1 MSGFAQGLLAGFSTV
16 DQAMTRRKELGLR
29 EAQLAQ
35 QQKNNERDFEF
46 AQSQFEHNKNV
57 DQRNFDYK
65 AKVDDRDYAL
75 KEREFN
81 ANQNYRNA
89 SLGMEQQRLQLQ
101 KYNLRRLEY
110 NDMLERDK
118 PLMDALGKAVD
129 AGDRDAAMRLYGQL
143 SEGNPLRLM
152 ANDGYAAKAGQAVNN
167 LQKIFD
173 DNPDR
178 AIDSLNT
185 PENLDVLSGVFGPE
199 LQQRIGMP
207 DSTGKKTIKEARIGS
222 IVPAQQEGYV
232 LIGLDLTYSDGSTA
246 HKPVTEYGSA
256 HPDDQTVLA
265 VPVDKAIA
273 LVRDRSKFAEVAKNY
288 GYFTPK
294 QKGLSMEQLQ
304 KGASQV
310 AIKVAQEGGDVQG
323 AVTEYFA
330 GMGLPQYQQQLK
342 QQKLQQQ
349 VINWAG
355 DDPDKLEFARKVAAR
370 QPEMLDPQNQKLLE
384 NGYANF
390 LRIQK
395 SKGERARDESASSAS
410 QFIRGL
416 KQHYAQ

>member
-46 AQSQFEHNKNV
+46 AQSQFEHRKEN
-57 DQRNFDYK
+57 DQRTYDLNVRN
-65 AKVDDRDYAL
+65 ADREYAL
-75 KEREFN
+75 KEREHK
-81 ANQNYRNA
+81 AAQNYRNA
-89 SLGMEQQRLQLQ
+89 SLGLSQQRLQLE
-101 KYNLRRLEY
+101 KYNQRRLEY
-110 NDMLERDK
+110 NDMIAHSQ
-118 PLMDALGKAVD
+118 PLMEALGKAIE
-129 AGDRDAAMRLYGQL
+129 AGDQEAATRLFGQL
-143 SEGNPLRLM
+143 PKGHPLILM
-152 ANDGYAAKAGQAVNN
+152 SNEGYAAKAGQAVIN
-167 LQKIFD
+167 LQKIFGD
-173 DNPDR
+173 KPDM

-185 PENLDVLSGVFGPE
+185 PENLDVLSGVFAPE

-207 DSTGKKTIKEARIGS
+207 DSTGEKTIKEARIGS

-265 VPVDKAIA
+265 IPVDKAIA
-273 LVRDRSKFAEVAKNY
+273 QVRDRSKFAEISKNY
-288 GYFTPK
+288 GYFMPK
-294 QKGLSMEQLQ
+294 QQGLSLKELQ
-304 KGASQV
+304 KGASNV
-310 AIKVAQEGGDVQG
+310 AADAIKNGGNAQA
-323 AVTEYFA
+323 AVDEYYA
-330 GMGLPQYQQQLK
+330 ATGSPQHQQKIQQQK
-342 QQKLQQQ
+342 IQQG
-349 VINWAG
+349 ITSWAG
-355 DDPDKLEFARKVAAR
+355 DDPDKQAFAREVASR
-370 QPEMLDPQNQKLLE
+370 QPEMLEPQNQKLLE

-395 SKGERARDESASSAS
+395 ARGEQARDESASSAS

-416 KQHYAQ
+416 KQNYAQ

>member
-46 AQSQFEHNKNV
+46 AQSQFEHRKEN
-57 DQRNFDYK
+57 DQRTYDLNVRN
-65 AKVDDRDYAL
+65 ADREYAL
-75 KEREFN
+75 KEREHK
-81 ANQNYRNA
+81 AAQNYRNA

-101 KYNLRRLEY
+101 KYNQRRLEY
-110 NDMLERDK
+110 NDMLARDQ
-118 PLMDALGKAVD
+118 PVMAALGKAVD

-173 DNPDR
+173 DKPDR
-178 AIDSLNT
+178 AIASLNT
-185 PENLDVLSGVFGPE
+185 PENLDVLSGVFAPE

-207 DSTGKKTIKEARIGS
+207 DSTGEKTIKEARIGS

-232 LIGLDLTYSDGSTA
+232 LIGLDLTYSDGSSA

-265 VPVDKAIA
+265 IPVDKAVA
-273 LVRDRSKFAEVAKNY
+273 LVRDRSKFAEISKNY
-288 GYFTPK
+288 GYFMP
-294 QKGLSMEQLQ
+294 QQQGLSLAKLQ
-304 KGASQV
+304 EGASNV
-310 AIKVAQEGGDVQG
+310 AADAIKNGRDAQAEVD
-323 AVTEYFA
+323 EYYA
-330 GMGLPQYQQQLK
+330 ANGSQPHQQKIQ

-355 DDPDKLEFARKVAAR
+355 DDPDKLLFARNVAAR
-370 QPEMLDPQNQKLLE
+370 QPEMLEPQNQKLLE

-395 SKGERARDESASSAS
+395 ARGEQARDESASSAS

-416 KQHYAQ
+416 KQNYAQ

>member
-46 AQSQFEHNKNV
+46 AQSQFEHRKEN
-57 DQRNFDYK
+57 DQRTYDLNVRN
-65 AKVDDRDYAL
+65 ADREYAL
-75 KEREFN
+75 KEREHK
-81 ANQNYRNA
+81 AAQNYRNA
-89 SLGMEQQRLQLQ
+89 SLGLSQQRLQLE
-101 KYNLRRLEY
+101 KYNQRRLEY
-110 NDMLERDK
+110 NDMIAHSQ
-118 PLMDALGKAVD
+118 PLMEALGKAID
-129 AGDRDAAMRLYGQL
+129 AGDQEVVTRLFGQL
-143 SEGNPLRLM
+143 PKGHPLILM
-152 ANDGYAAKAGQAVNN
+152 SNEGYAAKAGQAVNN
-167 LQKIFD
+167 LQKILGD
-173 DNPDR
+173 KPDG

-185 PENLDVLSGVFGPE
+185 PENLDVLSGVFAPE

-207 DSTGKKTIKEARIGS
+207 DSTGEKTIKEARIGS

-265 VPVDKAIA
+265 IPVDKAIA
-273 LVRDRSKFAEVAKNY
+273 QVRDRSKFAEISKNY
-288 GYFTPK
+288 GYFMPK
-294 QKGLSMEQLQ
+294 QQGLSLKELQ
-304 KGASQV
+304 KGASNV
-310 AIKVAQEGGDVQG
+310 AADAIKNGGNAQA
-323 AVTEYFA
+323 AVDEYYA
-330 GMGLPQYQQQLK
+330 ATGSQPHQQKIQ

-355 DDPDKLEFARKVAAR
+355 DDPDKLSFARNVAAR
-370 QPEMLDPQNQKLLE
+370 QPEMLEPQNQKLLE

-395 SKGERARDESASSAS
+395 ARGEQARDESASSAS

-416 KQHYAQ
+416 KQNYAQ

>member
-46 AQSQFEHNKNV
+46 AQSQFEHRKEN
-57 DQRNFDYK
+57 DQRTYDLNVRN
-65 AKVDDRDYAL
+65 ADREYAL
-75 KEREFN
+75 KEREHK
-81 ANQNYRNA
+81 AAQNYRNA
-89 SLGMEQQRLQLQ
+89 SLGLSQQRLQLE
-101 KYNLRRLEY
+101 KYNQRRIEY
-110 NDMLERDK
+110 NDMIAHSQ
-118 PLMDALGKAVD
+118 PLMEALGKAIE
-129 AGDRDAAMRLYGQL
+129 AGDQEAATRLFGQL
-143 SEGNPLRLM
+143 PKGHPLILM
-152 ANDGYAAKAGQAVNN
+152 SNEGYAAKAGQAVIN
-167 LQKIFD
+167 LQKIFGD
-173 DNPDR
+173 KPDM
-178 AIDSLNT
+178 AIESLNT
-185 PENLDVLSGVFGPE
+185 PENLDVLSGVFAPE

-207 DSTGKKTIKEARIGS
+207 DSTGEKTIKKARIGS

-265 VPVDKAIA
+265 IPVDKAIA
-273 LVRDRSKFAEVAKNY
+273 QVRDRSKFAEISKNY
-288 GYFTPK
+288 GYFMPK
-294 QKGLSMEQLQ
+294 QQGLSLKELQ
-304 KGASQV
+304 KGASNV
-310 AIKVAQEGGDVQG
+310 AADAIKNGGNAQA
-323 AVTEYFA
+323 AVDEYYA
-330 GMGLPQYQQQLK
+330 ATGSQPHQQKIQ

-355 DDPDKLEFARKVAAR
+355 DDPDKLSFARNVAAR
-370 QPEMLDPQNQKLLE
+370 QPEMLEPQNQKLLE

-395 SKGERARDESASSAS
+395 ARGEQARDESASSAS

-416 KQHYAQ
+416 KQNYAQ

>member
-46 AQSQFEHNKNV
+46 AQSQFEHRKEN
-57 DQRNFDYK
+57 DQRTYDLNVRN
-65 AKVDDRDYAL
+65 ADREYAL
-75 KEREFN
+75 KEREHK
-81 ANQNYRNA
+81 AAQNYRNA
-89 SLGMEQQRLQLQ
+89 SLGLSQQRLQLE
-101 KYNLRRLEY
+101 KYNQRRLEY
-110 NDMLERDK
+110 NDMIAHSQ
-118 PLMDALGKAVD
+118 PLMEALGKAIE
-129 AGDRDAAMRLYGQL
+129 AGDQEAATRLFGQL
-143 SEGNPLRLM
+143 PKGHPLILM
-152 ANDGYAAKAGQAVNN
+152 SNEGYAAKAGQAVIN
-167 LQKIFD
+167 LQKIFGD
-173 DNPDR
+173 KPDM

-185 PENLDVLSGVFGPE
+185 PENLDVLSGVFAPE

-207 DSTGKKTIKEARIGS
+207 DSTGDKTIKEARIGS

-265 VPVDKAIA
+265 IPVDKAIA
-273 LVRDRSKFAEVAKNY
+273 QVRDRSKFAEISKNY
-288 GYFTPK
+288 GYFMPK
-294 QKGLSMEQLQ
+294 QQGLSLKELQ
-304 KGASQV
+304 KEASKVVAQ
-310 AIKVAQEGGDVQG
+310 AIKDGRDAQSAKD
-323 AVTEYFA
+323 EYYA
-330 GMGLPQYQQQLK
+330 ATGSQPHQQKIQ

-355 DDPDKLEFARKVAAR
+355 DDPDKQAFAREVASR
-370 QPEMLDPQNQKLLE
+370 QPEMLEPQNQKLLE

-390 LRIQK
+390 LRIK
-395 SKGERARDESASSAS
+395 KARGEQARDESASSAS

-416 KQHYAQ
+416 KQNYAQ

>member
-46 AQSQFEHNKNV
+46 AQSQFEHRKEN
-57 DQRNFDYK
+57 DQRTYDLNVRN
-65 AKVDDRDYAL
+65 ADREYAL
-75 KEREFN
+75 KEREHK
-81 ANQNYRNA
+81 AAQNYRNA
-89 SLGMEQQRLQLQ
+89 SLGLSQQRLQLE
-101 KYNLRRLEY
+101 KYNQRRLEY
-110 NDMLERDK
+110 NDMIAHSQ
-118 PLMDALGKAVD
+118 PLMEALGKAIE
-129 AGDRDAAMRLYGQL
+129 AGDQEAATRLFGQL
-143 SEGNPLRLM
+143 PKGHPLILM
-152 ANDGYAAKAGQAVNN
+152 SNEGYAAKAGQAVIN
-167 LQKIFD
+167 LQKIFGD
-173 DNPDR
+173 KPDM

-185 PENLDVLSGVFGPE
+185 PENLDVLSGVFAPE

-207 DSTGKKTIKEARIGS
+207 DSTGDKTIKEARIGS

-265 VPVDKAIA
+265 IPVDKAIA
-273 LVRDRSKFAEVAKNY
+273 QVRDRSKFAEISKNY
-288 GYFTPK
+288 GYFMPK
-294 QKGLSMEQLQ
+294 QQGLSLKELQ
-304 KGASQV
+304 KGASNV
-310 AIKVAQEGGDVQG
+310 AADAIKNGGNAQA
-323 AVTEYFA
+323 AVDEYYA
-330 GMGLPQYQQQLK
+330 ATGSQPHQQKIQ

-355 DDPDKLEFARKVAAR
+355 DDPDKLSFARNVAAR
-370 QPEMLDPQNQKLLE
+370 QPEMLEPQNQKLLE

-395 SKGERARDESASSAS
+395 ARGEQARDESASSAS

-416 KQHYAQ
+416 KQNYAQ

>member
-29 EAQLAQ
+29 EAQLAR

-46 AQSQFEHNKNV
+46 AQSQFEHRKEN
-57 DQRNFDYK
+57 DQRTYDLNVRN
-65 AKVDDRDYAL
+65 ADREYAL
-75 KEREFN
+75 KEREHK
-81 ANQNYRNA
+81 AAQNYRNA
-89 SLGMEQQRLQLQ
+89 SLGLSQQRLQLE
-101 KYNLRRLEY
+101 KYNQRRLEY
-110 NDMLERDK
+110 NDMIAHSQ
-118 PLMDALGKAVD
+118 PLMEALGKAIE
-129 AGDRDAAMRLYGQL
+129 AGDQEAATRLFGQL
-143 SEGNPLRLM
+143 PKGHPLILM
-152 ANDGYAAKAGQAVNN
+152 SNEGYAAKAGQAVIN
-167 LQKIFD
+167 LQKIFGD
-173 DNPDR
+173 KPDM

-185 PENLDVLSGVFGPE
+185 PENLDVLSGVFAPE

-207 DSTGKKTIKEARIGS
+207 DSTGDKTIKEARIGS

-265 VPVDKAIA
+265 IPVDKAIA
-273 LVRDRSKFAEVAKNY
+273 QVRDRSKFAEISKNY
-288 GYFTPK
+288 GYFMPK
-294 QKGLSMEQLQ
+294 QQGLSLKELQ
-304 KGASQV
+304 KGASNV
-310 AIKVAQEGGDVQG
+310 AADAIKNGGNAQA
-323 AVTEYFA
+323 AVDEYYA
-330 GMGLPQYQQQLK
+330 ATGSQPHQQKIQ

-355 DDPDKLEFARKVAAR
+355 DDPDKLSFARNVAAR
-370 QPEMLDPQNQKLLE
+370 QPEMLEPQNQKLLE

-395 SKGERARDESASSAS
+395 ARGEQARDESASSAS

-416 KQHYAQ
+416 KQNYAQ

>member
-1 MSGFAQGLLAGFSTV
+1 MSGFAQGVLAGFSTV

-29 EAQLAQ
+29 EAQLAR

-46 AQSQFEHNKNV
+46 AQSQFEHRKEN
-57 DQRNFDYK
+57 DQRTYDLNVRN
-65 AKVDDRDYAL
+65 ADREYAL
-75 KEREFN
+75 KEREHK
-81 ANQNYRNA
+81 AAQNYRNA
-89 SLGMEQQRLQLQ
+89 SLGLSQQRLQLE
-101 KYNLRRLEY
+101 KYNQRRLEY
-110 NDMLERDK
+110 NDMLARDQ
-118 PLMDALGKAVD
+118 PVMAALGKAVD

-152 ANDGYAAKAGQAVNN
+152 ANDGYAAKAGQAVIN
-167 LQKIFD
+167 LQKIFGD
-173 DNPDR
+173 KPDM

-185 PENLDVLSGVFGPE
+185 PENLDVLSGVFAPE

-207 DSTGKKTIKEARIGS
+207 DSTGEKTIKEARIGS

-265 VPVDKAIA
+265 IPVDKAIA
-273 LVRDRSKFAEVAKNY
+273 QVRDRSKFAEISKNY
-288 GYFTPK
+288 GYFMPK
-294 QKGLSMEQLQ
+294 QQGLSLKELQ
-304 KGASQV
+304 KGASNV
-310 AIKVAQEGGDVQG
+310 AADAIKNGGNAQA
-323 AVTEYFA
+323 AVDEYYA
-330 GMGLPQYQQQLK
+330 ATGSQPHQQKIQ

-355 DDPDKLEFARKVAAR
+355 DDPDKLSFARNVAAR
-370 QPEMLDPQNQKLLE
+370 QPEMLEPQNQKLLE

-395 SKGERARDESASSAS
+395 ARGEQARDESASSAS

-416 KQHYAQ
+416 KQNYAQ

>member
-46 AQSQFEHNKNV
+46 AQSQFEHRKEN
-57 DQRNFDYK
+57 DQRTYDLNVRN
-65 AKVDDRDYAL
+65 ADREYAL
-75 KEREFN
+75 KEREHK
-81 ANQNYRNA
+81 AAQNYRNA
-89 SLGMEQQRLQLQ
+89 SLGLSQQRLQLE
-101 KYNLRRLEY
+101 KYNQRRLEY
-110 NDMLERDK
+110 NDMIAHSQ
-118 PLMDALGKAVD
+118 PLMEALGKAIE
-129 AGDRDAAMRLYGQL
+129 AGDQEAATRLFGQL
-143 SEGNPLRLM
+143 PKGHPLILM
-152 ANDGYAAKAGQAVNN
+152 SNEGYAAKAGQAVIN

-173 DNPDR
+173 DKPDM

-185 PENLDVLSGVFGPE
+185 PENLDVLSGVFAPE

-207 DSTGKKTIKEARIGS
+207 DSTGEKTIKEARIGS

-265 VPVDKAIA
+265 IPVDKAIA
-273 LVRDRSKFAEVAKNY
+273 QVRDRSKFAEISKNY
-288 GYFTPK
+288 GYFMPK
-294 QKGLSMEQLQ
+294 QQGLSLKELQ
-304 KGASQV
+304 KGASNV
-310 AIKVAQEGGDVQG
+310 AADAIKNGGNAQA
-323 AVTEYFA
+323 AVDEYYA
-330 GMGLPQYQQQLK
+330 ATGSQPHQQKIQ

-355 DDPDKLEFARKVAAR
+355 DDPDKLSFARNVAAR
-370 QPEMLDPQNQKLLE
+370 QPEMLEPQNQKLLE

-395 SKGERARDESASSAS
+395 ARGEQARDESASSAS

-416 KQHYAQ
+416 KQNYAQ

>member
-16 DQAMTRRKELGLR
+16 DQAMARRKELGLR

-46 AQSQFEHNKNV
+46 AQSQFEHRKEN
-57 DQRNFDYK
+57 DQRTYDLNVRN
-65 AKVDDRDYAL
+65 ADREYAL
-75 KEREFN
+75 KEREHK
-81 ANQNYRNA
+81 AAQNYRNA
-89 SLGMEQQRLQLQ
+89 SLGLSQQRLQLE
-101 KYNLRRLEY
+101 KYNQRRLEY
-110 NDMLERDK
+110 NDMIAHSQ
-118 PLMDALGKAVD
+118 PLMEALGKAIE
-129 AGDRDAAMRLYGQL
+129 AGDQEAATRLFGQL
-143 SEGNPLRLM
+143 PKGHPLILM
-152 ANDGYAAKAGQAVNN
+152 SNEGYAAKAGQAVIN
-167 LQKIFD
+167 LQKIFGD
-173 DNPDR
+173 KQDM

-185 PENLDVLSGVFGPE
+185 PENLDVLSGVFAPE

-207 DSTGKKTIKEARIGS
+207 DSTGEKTIKEARIGS

-265 VPVDKAIA
+265 IPVDKAIA
-273 LVRDRSKFAEVAKNY
+273 QVRDRSKFAEISKNY
-288 GYFTPK
+288 GYFMPK
-294 QKGLSMEQLQ
+294 QQGLSLKELQ
-304 KGASQV
+304 KGASNV
-310 AIKVAQEGGDVQG
+310 AADAIKNGGNAQA
-323 AVTEYFA
+323 AVDEYYA
-330 GMGLPQYQQQLK
+330 ATGSQPHQQKIQ

-355 DDPDKLEFARKVAAR
+355 DDPDKLSFARNVAAR
-370 QPEMLDPQNQKLLE
+370 QPEMLEPQNQKLLE

-395 SKGERARDESASSAS
+395 ARGEQARDESASSAS

-416 KQHYAQ
+416 KQNYAQ

>member
-46 AQSQFEHNKNV
+46 AQSQFEHRKEN
-57 DQRNFDYK
+57 DQRTYDLNVK
-65 AKVDDRDYAL
+65 NADREYAL
-75 KEREFN
+75 KEREH
-81 ANQNYRNA
+81 AAAQNYRNA
-89 SLGMEQQRLQLQ
+89 SLGISQQRLQLE
-101 KYNLRRLEY
+101 KYNQRRLEY
-110 NDMLERDK
+110 NDMIAHSQ
-118 PLMDALGKAVD
+118 PLMTALGKAID
-129 AGDRDAAMRLYGQL
+129 AGDQEAAMRIYGQL
-143 SEGNPLRLM
+143 PKGHPLTLMSSE
-152 ANDGYAAKAGQAVNN
+152 GYAAKAGQAVNN

-173 DNPDR
+173 DKPDR
-178 AIDSLNT
+178 AIASLNT
-185 PENLDVLSGVFGPE
+185 PESLDALSGVFAPE

-265 VPVDKAIA
+265 VPVDKAVE
-273 LVRDRSKFAEVAKNY
+273 LVRDRSKFAEISKNF

-294 QKGLSMEQLQ
+294 QEGLSLKDIQ
-304 KGASQV
+304 KEASQV
-310 AIKVAQEGGDVQG
+310 AAEAIKNGGNAQAARDEFL
-323 AVTEYFA
+323 AA
-330 GMGLPQYQQQLK
+330 HGLPEYQQKIQ
-342 QQKLQQQ
+342 QQKIQQG
-349 VINWAG
+349 ITSWAG
-355 DDPDKLEFARKVAAR
+355 DDPDKQAFAREVASR
-370 QPEMLDPQNQKLLE
+370 QPEMLEPQNQKLLE

-395 SKGERARDESASSAS
+395 ARGEQARDD
-410 QFIRGL
+410 
-416 KQHYAQ
+416 

>member
-46 AQSQFEHNKNV
+46 AQSQFEHRKEN
-57 DQRNFDYK
+57 DQRTYDLNVRN
-65 AKVDDRDYAL
+65 ADREYAL
-75 KEREFN
+75 KEREHK
-81 ANQNYRNA
+81 AAQNYRNA
-89 SLGMEQQRLQLQ
+89 SLGLSQQRLQLE
-101 KYNLRRLEY
+101 KYNQRRLEY
-110 NDMLERDK
+110 NDMIAHSQ
-118 PLMDALGKAVD
+118 PLMEALGKAIE
-129 AGDRDAAMRLYGQL
+129 AGDQEAATRLFGQL
-143 SEGNPLRLM
+143 PKGHPLILM
-152 ANDGYAAKAGQAVNN
+152 SNEGYAAKAGQAVIN
-167 LQKIFD
+167 LQKIFGD
-173 DNPDR
+173 KPDM

-185 PENLDVLSGVFGPE
+185 PENLDVLSGVFAPE

-207 DSTGKKTIKEARIGS
+207 DSTGEKTIKEARIGS

-246 HKPVTEYGSA
+246 HKPVTEYSSA

-265 VPVDKAIA
+265 IPVDKAIA
-273 LVRDRSKFAEVAKNY
+273 QVRDRSKFAEISKNY
-288 GYFTPK
+288 GYFMPK
-294 QKGLSMEQLQ
+294 QQGLSLKELQ
-304 KGASQV
+304 KGASNV
-310 AIKVAQEGGDVQG
+310 AADAIKNGGNAQA
-323 AVTEYFA
+323 AVDEYYA
-330 GMGLPQYQQQLK
+330 ATGSQPHQQKIQ

-355 DDPDKLEFARKVAAR
+355 DDPDKLSFARNVAAR
-370 QPEMLDPQNQKLLE
+370 QPEMLEPQNQKLLE

-395 SKGERARDESASSAS
+395 ARGEQARDESASSAS

-416 KQHYAQ
+416 KQNYAQ

>member
-46 AQSQFEHNKNV
+46 AQSQFEHRKEN
-57 DQRNFDYK
+57 DQRTYDLNVRN
-65 AKVDDRDYAL
+65 ADREYAL
-75 KEREFN
+75 KEREHK
-81 ANQNYRNA
+81 AAQNYRNA
-89 SLGMEQQRLQLQ
+89 SLGLSQQRLQLE
-101 KYNLRRLEY
+101 KYNQRRLEY
-110 NDMLERDK
+110 NDMIAHSQ
-118 PLMDALGKAVD
+118 PLMEALGKAIE
-129 AGDRDAAMRLYGQL
+129 AGDQEAATRLFGQL
-143 SEGNPLRLM
+143 PKGHPLILM
-152 ANDGYAAKAGQAVNN
+152 SNEGYAAKAGQAVIN
-167 LQKIFD
+167 LQKIFGD
-173 DNPDR
+173 KPDM

-185 PENLDVLSGVFGPE
+185 PENLDVLSGVFAPE

-207 DSTGKKTIKEARIGS
+207 DSTGEKTIKEARIGS

-265 VPVDKAIA
+265 IPVDKAIA
-273 LVRDRSKFAEVAKNY
+273 QVRDRSKFAEISKNY
-288 GYFTPK
+288 GYFMPK
-294 QKGLSMEQLQ
+294 QQGLSLKELQ
-304 KGASQV
+304 KGASNV
-310 AIKVAQEGGDVQG
+310 AADAIKNGGNAQA
-323 AVTEYFA
+323 AVDEYYA
-330 GMGLPQYQQQLK
+330 ATGSQPHQQKIQ

-355 DDPDKLEFARKVAAR
+355 DDPDKLSFARNVAAR
-370 QPEMLDPQNQKLLE
+370 QPEMLEPQNQKLLE
-384 NGYANF
+384 NGYSNF

-395 SKGERARDESASSAS
+395 ARGEQARDDSAASASE
-410 QFIRGL
+410 FIRGL
-416 KQHYAQ
+416 KQNYAQ

>member
-46 AQSQFEHNKNV
+46 AQSQFEHRKEN
-57 DQRNFDYK
+57 DQRTYDLNVRN
-65 AKVDDRDYAL
+65 ADREYAL
-75 KEREFN
+75 KEREHK
-81 ANQNYRNA
+81 AAQNYRNA
-89 SLGMEQQRLQLQ
+89 SLGLSQQRLQLE
-101 KYNLRRLEY
+101 KYNQRRLEY
-110 NDMLERDK
+110 NDMIAHSQ
-118 PLMDALGKAVD
+118 PLMEALGKAID
-129 AGDRDAAMRLYGQL
+129 AGDQEVVTRLFGQL
-143 SEGNPLRLM
+143 PKGHPLILM
-152 ANDGYAAKAGQAVNN
+152 SNEGYAAKAGQAVNN
-167 LQKIFD
+167 LQKILD
-173 DNPDR
+173 DKPDR

-185 PENLDVLSGVFGPE
+185 PETLDMLSGVFAPE

-265 VPVDKAIA
+265 IPVDKAIA
-273 LVRDRSKFAEVAKNY
+273 QVRDRSKFAEISKNY
-288 GYFTPK
+288 GYFMPK
-294 QKGLSMEQLQ
+294 QQGLSLKELQ
-304 KGASQV
+304 KGASNV
-310 AIKVAQEGGDVQG
+310 AADAIKNGGNAQA
-323 AVTEYFA
+323 AVDEYYA
-330 GMGLPQYQQQLK
+330 ANGSQPHQQKIQ

-355 DDPDKLEFARKVAAR
+355 DDPDKLSFARNVAAR
-370 QPEMLDPQNQKLLE
+370 QPEMLEPQNQKLLE

-395 SKGERARDESASSAS
+395 ARGEQARDESASSAS

-416 KQHYAQ
+416 KQNYAQ

>member
-46 AQSQFEHNKNV
+46 AQSQFEHRKEN
-57 DQRNFDYK
+57 DQRTYDLNVRN
-65 AKVDDRDYAL
+65 ADREYAL
-75 KEREFN
+75 KEREHK
-81 ANQNYRNA
+81 AAQNYRNA
-89 SLGMEQQRLQLQ
+89 SLGLSLQRLQLE
-101 KYNLRRLEY
+101 KYNQRRLEY
-110 NDMLERDK
+110 NDMIAHSQ
-118 PLMDALGKAVD
+118 PLMEALGKAIE
-129 AGDRDAAMRLYGQL
+129 AGDQEAATRLFGQL
-143 SEGNPLRLM
+143 PKGHPLILM
-152 ANDGYAAKAGQAVNN
+152 SNEGYAAKAGQAVIN
-167 LQKIFD
+167 LQKIFGD
-173 DNPDR
+173 KPDM

-185 PENLDVLSGVFGPE
+185 PENLDVLSGVFAPE

-207 DSTGKKTIKEARIGS
+207 DSTGEKTIKEARIGS

-265 VPVDKAIA
+265 IPVDKAIA
-273 LVRDRSKFAEVAKNY
+273 QVRDRSKFAEISKNY
-288 GYFTPK
+288 GYFMPK
-294 QKGLSMEQLQ
+294 QQGLSLKELQ
-304 KGASQV
+304 KGASNV
-310 AIKVAQEGGDVQG
+310 AADAIKNGGNAQA
-323 AVTEYFA
+323 AVDEYYA
-330 GMGLPQYQQQLK
+330 ATGSQPHQQKIQ

-355 DDPDKLEFARKVAAR
+355 DDPDKLSFARNVAAR
-370 QPEMLDPQNQKLLE
+370 QPEMLEPQNQKLLE

-395 SKGERARDESASSAS
+395 ARGEQARDESASSAS

-416 KQHYAQ
+416 KQNYAQ

>member
-29 EAQLAQ
+29 EAQLAR

-57 DQRNFDYK
+57 DQRNFDYR
-65 AKVDDRDYAL
+65 AKVDDRNYAL

-101 KYNLRRLEY
+101 KYNQRRLEY
-110 NDMLERDK
+110 NDMLARDQ
-118 PLMDALGKAVD
+118 PVMAALGKAVD

-173 DNPDR
+173 DKPDR
-178 AIDSLNT
+178 AIASLNT
-185 PENLDVLSGVFGPE
+185 PESLDALSGVFGPE

-207 DSTGKKTIKEARIGS
+207 DSTGKKTIKEAWIGS

-265 VPVDKAIA
+265 VPVDKAVA
-273 LVRDRSKFAEVAKNY
+273 LVRDRSKFAEISKNY
-288 GYFTPK
+288 GYFMPNP
-294 QKGLSMEQLQ
+294 QGLSAEQLQ

-310 AIKVAQEGGDVQG
+310 AIKVAQEGGDAQG
-323 AVTEYFA
+323 AVTQYYA
-330 GMGLPQYQQQLK
+330 SMGLPQYQQKIQ
-342 QQKLQQQ
+342 QQKIQQ
-349 VINWAG
+349 VITGWAG
-355 DDPDKLEFARKVAAR
+355 GDPDKQAFAREVASR
-370 QPEMLDPQNQKLLE
+370 QPEMLEPQNQKLLE

-395 SKGERARDESASSAS
+395 ARGEQARDESASSAS

-416 KQHYAQ
+416 KQNYAQ

>member
-29 EAQLAQ
+29 EALLAQ

-46 AQSQFEHNKNV
+46 AQSQFEHRKEN
-57 DQRNFDYK
+57 DQRTYDLNVRN
-65 AKVDDRDYAL
+65 ADREYAL
-75 KEREFN
+75 KEREHK
-81 ANQNYRNA
+81 AAQNYRNA
-89 SLGMEQQRLQLQ
+89 SLGLSQQRLQLE
-101 KYNLRRLEY
+101 KYNQRRLEY
-110 NDMLERDK
+110 NDMIAHSQ
-118 PLMDALGKAVD
+118 PLMEALGKAIE
-129 AGDRDAAMRLYGQL
+129 AGDQEAATRLFGQL
-143 SEGNPLRLM
+143 PKGHPLILM
-152 ANDGYAAKAGQAVNN
+152 SNEGYAAKAGQAVIN
-167 LQKIFD
+167 LQKIFGD
-173 DNPDR
+173 KPDM

-185 PENLDVLSGVFGPE
+185 PENLDVLSGVFAPE

-207 DSTGKKTIKEARIGS
+207 DSTGEKTIKEARIGS

-265 VPVDKAIA
+265 IPVDKAIA
-273 LVRDRSKFAEVAKNY
+273 QVRDRSKFAEISKNY
-288 GYFTPK
+288 GYFMPK
-294 QKGLSMEQLQ
+294 QQGLSLKELQ
-304 KGASQV
+304 KGASNV
-310 AIKVAQEGGDVQG
+310 AADAIKNGGNAQA
-323 AVTEYFA
+323 AVDEYYA
-330 GMGLPQYQQQLK
+330 ATGSQPHQQKIQ

-355 DDPDKLEFARKVAAR
+355 DDPDKLSFARNVAAR
-370 QPEMLDPQNQKLLE
+370 QPEMLEPQNQKLLE

-395 SKGERARDESASSAS
+395 ARGEQARDESASSAS

-416 KQHYAQ
+416 KQNYAQ